1 MSYDGFYAGLSTRG
15 SANEV
20 LNQIVVVKE
29 QVSALEEEAK
39 LAATDS
45 LSSAKLSKQYAAD
58 SQESAEQSKG
68 SAEKS
73 LASSVL
79 AAQSAASAGR
89 FITVGPTPPTVR
101 ANGTPLQVADEWQ
114 NTINTLRYSW
124 SGQAWIALNS
134 SAQQLEVEL
143 SQPSGG
149 GIVGSI
155 NSVGGSKPRTVASKL
170 DETFSSF
177 DAGLASGAS
186 DTLRAA
192 MLNATY
198 LQPMLYGSYRRINGT
213 GSTTGVSDEANF
225 AGQGL
230 ASGRPIGWVKHHY
243 TDGIMMQ
250 MDNVGD
256 GTALVIKNARNPV
269 RRADKPNDYVGG
281 GIFLSLSEEDVEAG
295 FSKGLF
301 FISKAAEFVW
311 TGVKGVASMLQNK
324 VEDGLFAFQM
334 RTTNAHR
341 YFLRI
346 LNGGSQLLS
355 IENDVTYTRLVI
367 KSGLPQENGFVLTT
381 EAGRLRLDCAGS
393 YIEIA
398 KPLRAPTGNLLLG
411 VSSTDAAVEAQVPFK
426 LRGYASLSN
435 LPSASTFVGCMAMC
449 AGRPVYANGGQW
461 RYVGDDSPVV

>member
-1 MSYDGFYAGLSTRG
+1 MSFTYRENQNTPLTWSQLDGNFREVENVQREVST
-15 SANEV
+15 
-20 LNQIVVVKE
+20 
-29 QVSALEEEAK
+29 QVM
-39 LAATDS
+39 AA
-45 LSSAKLSKQYAAD
+45 AA
-58 SQESAEQSKG
+58 SAE
-68 SAEKS
+68 
-73 LASSVL
+73 SSV
-79 AAQSAASAGR
+79 AASAASQSSAELAEEMARISVVRWCGNS
-89 FITVGPTPPTVR
+89 TTPPTTR
-101 ANGTPLQVADEWQ
+101 LDGSQLEISDEYG
-114 NTINTLRYSW
+114 NLTDNLRYNW
-124 SGQAWIALNS
+124 TGTVWIALNS
-134 SAQQLEVEL
+134 SAQQLEVAL
-143 SQPSGG
+143 SQPEGDEK
-149 GIVGSI
+149 VGSK
-155 NSVGGSKPRTVASKL
+155 NSVSISVSRTVASKL

-177 DAGLASGAS
+177 DAGLSSGAS

-192 MLNATY
+192 MSNATY
-198 LQPMLYGSYRRINGT
+198 LQPMMYGSYRRINGT
-213 GSTTGVSDEANF
+213 ESTTGVSDEANF

-281 GIFLSLSEEDVEAG
+281 GIFLSLSEEDVAAG

-311 TGVKGVASMLQNK
+311 TGVKGVASLLQNK
-324 VEDGLFAFQM
+324 AEDGLFAFQM

-346 LNGGSQLLS
+346 LNGSSQLLS

-367 KSGLPQENGFVLTT
+367 KSGPPQENGFVLTT
-381 EAGRLRLDCAGS
+381 DAGRLRLDCAGS

-411 VSSTDAAVEAQVPFK
+411 VSAADASVEVQVPFK
-426 LRGYASLSN
+426 LRDYAALAN
-435 LPSASTFVGCMAMC
+435 LPSATTFVGCMARC
-449 AGRPVYANGGQW
+449 AGRPVYANGGEW
-461 RYVGDDSPVV
+461 RYVSDDSPVA